1 MAQVG
6 SNVGVLQQSLT
17 GVTDA
22 AGNPVVSADN
32 TFGASPLGIA
42 ARTQALYGIP
52 NANFNLTPPDPNSP
66 IVENENDLPY
76 WSISDQSDAVMSATS
91 VFDETTLTYGV
102 LLDPGTAAVN
112 SSMTLTTRS
121 YLLTDDNLALRQK
134 ALAVLEKSGT
144 AAGTTQWNLTLSATY
159 YDAAGSALSTAFIGT
174 ALDTGTWT
182 SFSGTTT
189 PGGSAI
195 NAAAQYVD
203 LAFTMT
209 ATAAVTGSAKATV
222 KSLLLA
228 TSTPGG
234 GGAQSFQ
241 VSEVFSASDTWT
253 RPTGV
258 EYLTVLCVG
267 GGGGGGGGGFRVSNN
282 TVGTSFAVGG
292 GGGGGGAFTYVSNLY
307 IGDQTS
313 VSIGVGAAGTGGA
326 GTSFTKA
333 AGVSA
338 PLTAVNGG
346 SGGAGGASSFGTY
359 IVANGGGAGVGGT
372 AVGTAGSSVLAAV
385 GAGGTVTVGV

>member
-76 WSISDQSDAVMSATS
+76 WSISDQSDAAMSATS
-91 VFDETTLTYGV
+91 VFDEDTLTYGI
-102 LLDPGTAAVN
+102 LLDPGTAAVD
-112 SSMTLTTRS
+112 STMTLTTRS
-121 YLLTDDNLALRQK
+121 YILTDDNVALRQK

-144 AAGTTQWNLTLSATY
+144 AGGTASEWNLTLSATY

-195 NAAAQYVD
+195 SAAAQYVD

-209 ATAAVTGSAKATV
+209 ATAAVTGSATATV

-234 GGAQSFQ
+234 GGSQSFQ
-241 VSEVFSASDTWT
+241 VSEVFSASDTWN

-267 GGGGGGGGGFRVSNN
+267 GGGGGGAGGLRRSND
-282 TVGTSFAVGG
+282 TAGTSFAVGG

-326 GTSFTKA
+326 GTSLTKVAGSA
-333 AGVSA
+333 AQ
-338 PLTAVNGG
+338 LTAVNGG

-359 IVANGGGAGVGGT
+359 IVANGGGAGV
-372 AVGTAGSSVLAAV
+372 
-385 GAGGTVTVGV
+385 